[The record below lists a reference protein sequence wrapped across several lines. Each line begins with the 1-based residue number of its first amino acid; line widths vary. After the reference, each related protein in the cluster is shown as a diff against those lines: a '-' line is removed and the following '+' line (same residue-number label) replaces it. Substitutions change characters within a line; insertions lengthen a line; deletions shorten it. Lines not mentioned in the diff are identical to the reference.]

1 MLKTDQFLGHN
12 FHAGNEEAPHA
23 LTMVQLFSFGV
34 LGEGKG
40 REWGNFFS
48 GLFLILFTM
57 CSECVRQDVPNITA
71 LLSHML
77 FVKVEKGDMMII

>member
-1 MLKTDQFLGHN
+1 MMKTDQFLGHN

-40 REWGNFFS
+40 REVGNFFS
-48 GLFLILFTM
+48 GFFVPIHNVFAKMLPIAPHFYLICF
-57 CSECVRQDVPNITA
+57 S
-71 LLSHML
+71 
-77 FVKVEKGDMMII
+77 